1 MIAGARRRAWRGVE
15 MSGNRVAEIERSIGQ
30 LTQDELEELRLWLE
44 EYGGPSALD
53 RRIEADLRAG
63 RLDEMV
69 QGAIE
74 DEGNG
79 RSRPL

>member
-1 MIAGARRRAWRGVE
+1 
-15 MSGNRVAEIERSIGQ
+15 MSGNQVAEIERAIGQ
-30 LTQDELEELRLWLE
+30 LTQDELDELRLWPE
-44 EYGGPSALD
+44 EYGGPSPLD
-53 RRIEADLRAG
+53 RRFEADLRGG

-74 DEGNG
+74 DERNG